1 MLPKRYPKG
10 YPLGM
15 KRMRIRRIGNSNM
28 VALPSELE
36 EAGYRPGVEVLVQA
50 TPEGELRI
58 VRADLVHESTR
69 DLARRLAER
78 HRRTLE
84 RLADHDRQR

>member
-1 MLPKRYPKG
+1 
-10 YPLGM
+10 
-15 KRMRIRRIGNSNM
+15 MRIRRIGNSNM

-50 TPEGELRI
+50 MPEGEVRI
-58 VRADLVHESTR
+58 VRADLARESTR

-78 HRRTLE
+78 HRHTLE
-84 RLADHDRQR
+84 RLADHDRQG

>member
-1 MLPKRYPKG
+1 MG
-10 YPLGM
+10 YPEAM

-36 EAGYRPGVEVLVQA
+36 EAGYRPGVEVLVQEM
-50 TPEGELRI
+50 PEGEVRI
-58 VRADLVHESTR
+58 VRADLARESTR

-84 RLADHDRQR
+84 RLADHDRQG

>member
-1 MLPKRYPKG
+1 MG
-10 YPLGM
+10 YPWTM

-36 EAGYRPGVEVLVQA
+36 DAGYRPGVEVLVQGM
-50 TPEGELRI
+50 PEGEVRI
-58 VRADLVHESTR
+58 VRADLARESTR
-69 DLARRLAER
+69 DLASRLAER

-84 RLADHDRQR
+84 RLADHDRQG